1 MPAPSAPADP
11 HERERRDLAHQALW
25 IVRGLLVLV
34 GTMPW
39 WLPVVKGS
47 LGPVGVILDALYI
60 VICHRD
66 PGRTLDVL
74 GTAMPVCSRCAGIF
88 SGLALGAAGAGRG
101 RARARDDDGARRT
114 QRRVLR
120 ARP

>member
-60 VICHRD
+60 VICHRATPLPRHELHGAMLARSD
-66 PGRTLDVL
+66 DDRKPIATSPV
-74 GTAMPVCSRCAGIF
+74 TAGSRC
-88 SGLALGAAGAGRG
+88 
-101 RARARDDDGARRT
+101 RARRSPSPSAR
-114 QRRVLR
+114 
-120 ARP
+120 